1 MNYLKISLIAVIVCC
16 TGIQTSYAQNQHG
29 WRGPNRDGTYPDT
42 ELLKEWAVEGPELLW
57 ETLDAGKGWS
67 SPVIAND
74 CLYITGMNED
84 ETKEI
89 FSAYSLNGEK
99 IYSIEYGNPWNKS
112 YPDTR
117 TTPTIAGNKAYVV
130 SGLCEVVCIDTKKGN
145 ILWTVDGKSVYGAKP
160 HRFGFAESPLV
171 YKDKVIFCPGG
182 DKASMVALNRKNG
195 KLIWKSDT
203 LGTTTGYASPLLIE
217 HNGSKQIIGLVG
229 ASIFGVDPD
238 SGEMIWS
245 FEEWSEKEKPDEFGK
260 GACNTPLFRDGRI
273 FFSNGYDMNAYM
285 LKLSDDGKSVTKLWQ
300 NNVLDT
306 QQGGYVVVD
315 QTIYGSNWLS
325 NAKGNWV
332 AIDWENGETRYE
344 TTWEGKSK
352 GTVITADGMLYC
364 FDDKRGYVGL
374 VPATPEKFEVKSEFK
389 ITKGEG
395 PFWAHPTIHNG
406 ILYIRHGNALMAY
419 SIRK

>member
-1 MNYLKISLIAVIVCC
+1 MNALKLSFIAIIICCIS
-16 TGIQTSYAQNQHG
+16 IQTTNAQNQHG
-29 WRGPNRDGTYPDT
+29 WRGPNRDGIYPDT
-42 ELLKEWAVEGPELLW
+42 DLLKEWGTEGPKLQW
-57 ETLDAGKGWS
+57 ETMDAGKGWS
-67 SPVIAND
+67 SPVIAD
-74 CLYITGMNED
+74 GRLYITGMNED

-89 FSAYSLNGEK
+89 FSAYTLEGEK
-99 IYSIEYGNPWNKS
+99 IYEIEYGNPWNKS

-117 TTPTIAGNKAYVV
+117 TTPTIVGNKAYVV
-130 SGLCEVVCIDTKKGN
+130 SGICEVVCIGTKKGD
-145 ILWTVDGKSVYGAKP
+145 ILWTIDGKEIYGAKP

-182 DKASMVALNRKNG
+182 QQASMVALNRKNG

-217 HNGSKQIIGLVG
+217 HNGTKQIIGLVG
-229 ASIFGVDPD
+229 ASIFGVDPE

-245 FEEWSEKEKPDEFGK
+245 FEEWSEKGESDEFGK
-260 GACNTPLFRDGRI
+260 GACNTPVFIGDQI
-273 FFSNGYDMNAYM
+273 FFSNGYDMNAYK
-285 LKLSDDGKSVTKLWQ
+285 LQLSDDGKSVSKIWQ
-300 NNVLDT
+300 NNDLDT
-306 QQGGYVVVD
+306 QQGGYVVVNG
-315 QTIYGSNWLS
+315 TIYGSNWLS

-332 AIDWENGETRYE
+332 AVDWESGETRYE

-352 GTVITADGMLYC
+352 GTIISADNMLYC

-374 VPATPEKFEVKSEFK
+374 VPANPEKFEVISEFK

-419 SIRK
+419 SIHK

>member
-1 MNYLKISLIAVIVCC
+1 MNNLRINLLAIIVCC
-16 TGIQTSYAQNQHG
+16 IGFQTLDAQSQFG
-29 WRGPNRDGTYPDT
+29 WRGPNRDGIYPDT
-42 ELLKEWAVEGPELLW
+42 KLLKDWGSEGPELLW
-57 ETLDAGKGWS
+57 ETIDAGKGWS
-67 SPVIAND
+67 SPVIAD
-74 CLYITGMNED
+74 DRLYITGMNED
-84 ETKEI
+84 QTKEI
-89 FSAYSLNGEK
+89 FSAYTLDGEK
-99 IYSIEYGNPWNKS
+99 IYEIEYGNPWNKS

-117 TTPTIAGNKAYVV
+117 TTPTIVGNKAYVV
-130 SGLCEVVCIDTKKGN
+130 SGLCKVVCIGTKNGD
-145 ILWTVDGKSVYGAKP
+145 ILWSVDGQKIYGAKP

-195 KLIWKSDT
+195 KLIWQSDT
-203 LGTTTGYASPLLIE
+203 LGTTTGYASSLLIE
-217 HNGSKQIIGLVG
+217 HNGTKQIIGLVG
-229 ASIFGVDPD
+229 ASIFGIDPD
-238 SGEMIWS
+238 NGEMRWS
-245 FEEWSEKEKPDEFGK
+245 FEEWSEKEKPDGFGK

-273 FFSNGYDMNAYM
+273 FFRNGYDMNAYM

-300 NNVLDT
+300 NNDLDT

-315 QTIYGSNWLS
+315 NTIYGSNWLS
-325 NAKGNWV
+325 NAKDNWL

-364 FDDKRGYVGL
+364 FDDKRGHVGL

-419 SIRK
+419 AISQ